1 MEPQNQHTT
10 TAAAA
15 SDVAAAG
22 PSTSSSPDEAE
33 SSEQPEVEAAAQPDN
48 NFNNSHPRSRRRHQ
62 PTSVSTRFNVPEL
75 SSGDM
80 RDDVWSCLVVLVTF
94 WFFAASMTLILGFY
108 GSEELQ
114 LGPSCSRLVVTNQ
127 LFVQSIKGQLE
138 EQVSGPMLYGFR
150 EIPPLDVV
158 TTWMES
164 HSVSVLAN
172 YHQASESPVFSL
184 ILMIFMLLGIDM
196 EMTECQEECA
206 MLQEWEY
213 YLNTGSYVDI
223 SYDVKS
229 PSYAP
234 MSLVIAQG
242 EENLIEW
249 VDEPSYPNSTLSWNI
264 IYGSGKIE
272 QEIMSSG
279 TYYIAIGN
287 LNSEV
292 VEVVLNFTIKAALYN
307 TTQAIFKC
315 TLTDSACIF
324 DLSLLQEN
332 VVVLTSPGPEQ
343 ANHENRARDD
353 TTEGGQGSQEPLLSP
368 KDDDLSSWG
377 SSYDSA
383 SHDDDDLEEQIQDG
397 KPQKEGDQ
405 SNINPRRLCV
415 ICYDAPRDCFFLPC
429 GHCAACFACG
439 SKIAEEVGTCP
450 ICRRK
455 MKKEKVSIDCVYDCP
470 TPSQEQR
477 IKYGT
482 SPRGDSV
489 LTQHVQGSHLQ
500 LGPHL
505 QPPSSAIASLKLS

>member
-1 MEPQNQHTT
+1 MEPPHHTSTT
-10 TAAAA
+10 TNTTSIATT
-15 SDVAAAG
+15 SDDAAAG
-22 PSTSSSPDEAE
+22 PSTSSSSPD
-33 SSEQPEVEAAAQPDN
+33 QPESPEQQGVEAAAAAQPN
-48 NFNNSHPRSRRRHQ
+48 NNNSNSRRRSRRHQ
-62 PTSVSTRFNVPEL
+62 PTDVSTRFNVPEL

-94 WFFAASMTLILGFY
+94 WFFASMTLILGFY

-138 EQVSGPMLYGFR
+138 DQVSGPMLYGFR
-150 EIPPLDVV
+150 GIPPLDVE
-158 TTWMES
+158 TTWTES
-164 HSVSVLAN
+164 HSVSVPAN
-172 YHQASESPVFSL
+172 YH
-184 ILMIFMLLGIDM
+184 
-196 EMTECQEECA
+196 
-206 MLQEWEY
+206 QEWEY

-264 IYGSGKIE
+264 IYGTGKIE
-272 QEIMSSG
+272 QEILSSG

-315 TLTDSACIF
+315 TLTDSACVF

-343 ANHENRARDD
+343 AKEPDDGWYVKISYGPRWATYIVGSGVMTIIILAMFRFCNMWQANNENRARYD

-368 KDDDLSSWG
+368 KEDDLSSWG

-383 SHDDDDLEEQIQDG
+383 SHDEDDLEEQIQDG

-405 SNINPRRLCV
+405 SNRNPPRLCV

-455 MKKEKVSIDCVYDCP
+455 MKKVRKIF
-470 TPSQEQR
+470 
-477 IKYGT
+477 
-482 SPRGDSV
+482 SV
-489 LTQHVQGSHLQ
+489 
-500 LGPHL
+500 
-505 QPPSSAIASLKLS
+505 